1 MSFSAGRR
9 NHHKKKISK
18 WNQLIKKMG
27 NFAIYF
33 WWFFNLVLMI
43 LIVSIIF
50 FYGIKA
56 IKGLFGHKG
65 SKKIND

>member
-1 MSFSAGRR
+1 ME
-9 NHHKKKISK
+9 
-18 WNQLIKKMG
+18 
-27 NFAIYF
+27 NFGFYF

-43 LIVSIIF
+43 LIVFIIF

-56 IKGLFGHKG
+56 INQLFGRKG

>member
-1 MSFSAGRR
+1 ME
-9 NHHKKKISK
+9 
-18 WNQLIKKMG
+18 

>member
-9 NHHKKKISK
+9 NHHKKISK
-18 WNQLIKKMG
+18 WNQLIKKME

-50 FYGIKA
+50 FYGIKS
-56 IKGLFGHKG
+56 IKGLFGYKG